1 MMKEGWLWWGD
12 KMVHCV
18 GTYRPTL
25 GKVGCVG
32 RPLQGFQGFC
42 ILRCAQAVRGCEGSL
57 QGSENVWV
65 GWKRREQPETF

>member
-18 GTYRPTL
+18 GTSYRPTL

-42 ILRCAQAVRGCEGSL
+42 ILRCEVARVPCRGARMCGSD
-57 QGSENVWV
+57 GNAENS
-65 GWKRREQPETF
+65 RRHSSTY